1 MRLPCYFNGKSGDYS
16 GITFRSII
24 GQDIKQHVLHQAE
37 IHQTTLFVILF
48 SAFLGAS
55 HLSRQ
60 VCENET
66 MTLDCRD
73 GVIDIISASYGRTQR
88 GECGRNDGN
97 TNCHA
102 GTSMRVARFECQQ
115 QHRCVLHAK
124 NSAFGDPC
132 VGTEKYLQVRSELNC

>member
-1 MRLPCYFNGKSGDYS
+1 
-16 GITFRSII
+16 
-24 GQDIKQHVLHQAE
+24 
-37 IHQTTLFVILF
+37 
-48 SAFLGAS
+48 
-55 HLSRQ
+55 
-60 VCENET
+60 

-132 VGTEKYLQVRSELNC
+132 VGTEKYLQVRSELNNWGAKAMTTATPTTTPSKKVNLYFIFEFRNCLHLFCLLIGLRICSN